1 MNQFKCNIKVR
12 QMSSQLMLGIKRALF
27 MVTLSLLAA
36 CSGGGGSSSSA
47 TTPSAN
53 TTSISGTVMD
63 GYIFGATVCLDL
75 NGNGICDANEP
86 TTISGTN
93 GSYSFAV
100 SPGTNLSNLNVI
112 AQVNVG
118 AIDSDNPGTRVASPF
133 QLLAPA
139 TQPLVVSP
147 LTTLVSQYMAA
158 NPGLSA
164 QGAATQVVT
173 VLGLPTTA
181 NLFEDYVADS
191 NTALQNVAQL
201 VNAVIQNSN
210 LGTAPTQ
217 ASLKIAIDVA
227 AAYATTA
234 YTATGSISNL
244 LNTATVAA
252 ASATGSIISNI
263 PPPSDSSQDNLAL
276 FTQLNSI
283 RQASGAGMVVQS
295 PDLDTAASNHANY
308 LVNNNLVT
316 DVTYLNSTVDGIL
329 GGHYEDSGTPGY
341 TGSTPQARAT
351 TAGYELGTTGT
362 VSELLSF
369 GAASGTACGASIE
382 DSVYHLVQ
390 LISPFV
396 EMGLSFNGGSGS
408 GPVCDIELGISSS
421 ESGQLPAS
429 GNWVSYPSDGQTNVA
444 PKFYNQAESPVPAP
458 DLQFAG
464 HPIVISM
471 YNQSNPS
478 LNVTDIILDTFTLTS
493 GGTPV
498 STRVLAQS
506 GVTTI
511 GTALTADANISGPGI
526 LVLLPTSPLNAN
538 TVYTVTFSATVKGVA
553 VRKSWSFKTGSMN

>member
-1 MNQFKCNIKVR
+1 MSRFECNIKVR
-12 QMSSQLMLGIKRALF
+12 HMSSQFILGIKRALF
-27 MVTLSLLAA
+27 LMTLSLLAA
-36 CSGGGGSSSSA
+36 CSGGSGSSPGA
-47 TTPSAN
+47 TTPSGN
-53 TTSISGTVMD
+53 TSITGTVMD
-63 GYIFGATVCLDL
+63 GYVFGATVCLDL
-75 NGNGICDANEP
+75 NGNGICDTNEP
-86 TTISGTN
+86 TTITGTN

-118 AIDSDNPGTRVASPF
+118 AIDSDNPGTRIASPF
-133 QLLAPA
+133 QLLALA
-139 TQPLVVSP
+139 TQPSVVSP

-158 NPGLSA
+158 NPGLSP

-173 VLGLPTTA
+173 ALGLPTAT

-191 NTALQNVAQL
+191 NTALHNVAQL
-201 VNAVIQNSN
+201 VNTVIQNSH
-210 LGTAPTQ
+210 LGTAPAQ
-217 ASLKIAIDVA
+217 ASLTAAIDVA
-227 AAYATTA
+227 AAYAVTA

-244 LNTATVAA
+244 LDTAAVAA
-252 ASATGSIISNI
+252 ANATGNIINNI

-283 RQASGAGMVVQS
+283 RQASGAGMVVQN

-308 LVNNNLVT
+308 LVNNNFVT
-316 DVTYLNSTVDGIL
+316 NVSYLNSSVDGIL
-329 GGHYEDSGTPGY
+329 GGHCEDSSMPGY

-351 TAGYELGTTGT
+351 AAGYALGTTGT

-369 GAASGTACGASIE
+369 GAASGSACGASIE

-396 EMGLSFNGGSGS
+396 EMGLSFNGGIGS
-408 GPVCDIELGISSS
+408 GPVCDIELGIAGS

-429 GNWVSYPSDGQTNVA
+429 GSWVSYPADGQTNVA

-458 DLQFAG
+458 DLQLAG

-498 STRVLAQS
+498 NTRVLAQS
-506 GVTTI
+506 GVTST
-511 GTALTADANISGPGI
+511 GTAPTADANISGPGI
-526 LVLLPTSPLNAN
+526 LVLLPTSPLNAD
-538 TVYTVTFSATVKGVA
+538 TSYTVTFSATVKGVG
-553 VRKSWSFKTGSMN
+553 VDKSWSFKTGSMN